1 MSKKILIVDDEEILL
16 KMLSTR
22 LESGGFNVEFARNG
36 EECLASVRTKK
47 PDLIVLD
54 ILMPKKDG
62 YTVCEELRRDPA
74 TSNMKIVML
83 TALAEDLDRQRGFD
97 AGADAYLTK
106 PFSPTTLLQK
116 VNELL
121 PQNEPAL

>member
-1 MSKKILIVDDEEILL
+1 METILMAEDEDMVRALLTATLGADPRYRLLFAKNGDEALQLAREHLPGIL
-16 KMLSTR
+16 
-22 LESGGFNVEFARNG
+22 F
-36 EECLASVRTKK
+36 
-47 PDLIVLD
+47 LD